1 MSQFIVA
8 SRVEGRFGLAIE
20 IIDAADEKAALMA
33 RLEVLQHG
41 FAKASGI
48 DPAAFETAQA
58 LIEKVEH
65 DHGWKLG
72 VMPLLLL
79 VEGDN

>member
-33 RLEVLQHG
+33 RLGVAPVTILG
-41 FAKASGI
+41 DTPAKA
-48 DPAAFETAQA
+48 
-58 LIEKVEH
+58 
-65 DHGWKLG
+65 
-72 VMPLLLL
+72 
-79 VEGDN
+79 